1 MDNEVSDLE
10 DLFDEGLNRF
20 NADKYGDAIRIFT
33 KVLQI
38 DPEHSDALYYR
49 AIAWTNKGNFEQ
61 AIADFTQAVK
71 NDPYD
76 TDAWIGRGE
85 AWQGK
90 GDVKRARADFKKALH
105 IDPGNPDYKRRL
117 SDLEE
122 K

>member
-61 AIADFTQAVK
+61 AIADFTEAVK

-76 TDAWIGRGE
+76 TDAWFGRGE

-90 GDVKRARADFKKALH
+90 GDVKRALADFKKALN
-105 IDPGNPDYKRRL
+105 IDPGNPDYKRRV